1 MKKALITGV
10 NGFSGIHLAEFLL
23 GQKVSVCGIDISPKI
38 SHHYKIRTDIKYIK
52 LDILDAKAVSKVI
65 RDIKPDYIFHLAG
78 LLKGDNLA
86 EFLKVNVQ
94 GTQNILE
101 AAYVVKSK
109 VLISGSAAEY
119 GIVSSKELPINEET
133 PPRPIG
139 FYGISKLAQT
149 MLGYQYFITR
159 GMPVCLT
166 RVFNMTGPGEKQ
178 SMFCSSVAQ
187 QIKRIAERTAKP
199 VIYVGNI
206 TPKRDFIDVRD
217 VVRAYWAIIN
227 KGKIGRIYNIC
238 SGKAYAMKDI
248 IKMMGKIAR
257 VKKLVIKPDP
267 RKVRAID
274 IPVHKGDYSA
284 LRKDTGWKPAIKL
297 EQTLKDI
304 LQFV

>member
-1 MKKALITGV
+1 MKKALITGI
-10 NGFSGIHLAEFLL
+10 NGFSGVHLAEYLL
-23 GQKVSVCGIDISPKI
+23 GQKVNVYGIDISPKI
-38 SHHYKIRTDIKYIK
+38 SHHYKIRTDIKYIR
-52 LDILDAKAVSKVI
+52 LDILNAKAASKAI
-65 RDIKPDYIFHLAG
+65 RNIKPDYIFHLAG
-78 LLKGDNLA
+78 LLKGDDLA

-101 AAYVVKSK
+101 AAAAVKSK
-109 VLISGSAAEY
+109 ILISGSAAEY
-119 GIVSSKELPINEET
+119 GMISVKDLPIGEET

-159 GMPVCLT
+159 GMPVYLT

-187 QIKRIAERTAKP
+187 QIKRIGERKASP

-227 KGKIGRIYNIC
+227 KGKMGKIYNIC
-238 SGKAYAMKDI
+238 SGKAYAMKDVIEIMKRIANLRKII
-248 IKMMGKIAR
+248 IKSDPYKIR
-257 VKKLVIKPDP
+257 PV
-267 RKVRAID
+267 D
-274 IPVHKGDYSA
+274 IPVHRGDYSA